1 MIKPA
6 FDRFY
11 RYAELTELLN
21 ALATEY
27 PDLCAITSIGR
38 SHEGREIW
46 LATLTN
52 ARTGPAADKPA
63 FWVDANI
70 HATEVSPSTCALYAL
85 YKALSGYGS
94 DPQLTRLLDTRALY
108 IVPRA
113 NPDGAELLDERTAAF
128 GRRPGPTLKERQ
140 DGLHLADVDG
150 DGRVL
155 SMRVRDQTARGRPIP
170 TMQGC

>member
-70 HATEVSPSTCALYAL
+70 HANSYCDFNS
-85 YKALSGYGS
+85 YKKTTNLHS
-94 DPQLTRLLDTRALY
+94 DFF
-108 IVPRA
+108 
-113 NPDGAELLDERTAAF
+113 PDQDA
-128 GRRPGPTLKERQ
+128 GPYPDFHPHFHT
-140 DGLHLADVDG
+140 DHD
-150 DGRVL
+150 
-155 SMRVRDQTARGRPIP
+155 TAR
-170 TMQGC
+170 